1 MVPIDL
7 SGTSRE
13 DCATKD
19 GLAVKWVA
27 TANNRTG
34 FGGRWEKT
42 RKASSAG
49 SYAMS
54 SSEALLRGK
63 GHTSLPPHPEK
74 TSGSFP
80 GPTRHSDS
88 HCGTAVTT
96 YRAGELE
103 AAPYQL
109 IFEILEE
116 LRIYREILYMRC
128 V

>member
-1 MVPIDL
+1 MGLCASGTLLVPVLSIADVLATHVWVPIDL

-63 GHTSLPPHPEK
+63 GNTSLPPHPEK

-80 GPTRHSDS
+80 GPTR
-88 HCGTAVTT
+88 
-96 YRAGELE
+96 
-103 AAPYQL
+103 Q
-109 IFEILEE
+109 
-116 LRIYREILYMRC
+116 
-128 V
+128 